1 VIGLDSSKQLFLP
14 FVVMIS
20 LILTLPMVAL
30 IYGGYKY
37 VLRSIMSSLFIE
49 SVALTL
55 LGALIAAALDL
66 LLGAPTAYAIS
77 RRLIPSPLDDIV
89 SGILLSPLTIPHTI
103 VGLSLLI
110 LVSPISPI
118 PIVRRLP
125 LVDTI
130 WGLVAAYFVVSAPI
144 ATGAIKQVFDELD
157 PTYEYVG
164 LTLGLSQWGVFMRV
178 VVPMTHRE
186 LLSSFMIAW
195 GRAVSEFGSIVILA
209 YYVVNPPLF
218 NYVYPLPILIWYTY
232 EVYGL
237 PMALGYASASLI
249 ISIVILV
256 LAEIIGVE
264 GLRFKP

>member
-1 VIGLDSSKQLFLP
+1 MIGLDSSKQLFLP

-66 LLGAPTAYAIS
+66 LLGVPTAYAIS
-77 RRLIPSPLDDIV
+77 RRLIPSPLDDVV

-130 WGLVAAYFVVSAPI
+130 WGLVTAYFVVSAPI

-256 LAEIIGVE
+256 LAEIISGG

>member
-1 VIGLDSSKQLFLP
+1 MDRSKQLFLP

-20 LILTLPMVAL
+20 LMLTLPMVAL

-37 VLRSIMSSLFIE
+37 VLRSIMSNLFVE
-49 SVALTL
+49 SASLTL
-55 LGALIAAALDL
+55 LGASIAAALDL

-77 RRLIPSPLDDIV
+77 RRMIPSPLDNVV
-89 SGILLSPLTIPHTI
+89 SGILLGPLTIPHTI

-110 LVSPISPI
+110 LTSPISPI

-144 ATGAIKQVFDELD
+144 ATGAVKQVFDELD
-157 PTYEYVG
+157 PTYEDVG
-164 LTLGLSQWGVFMRV
+164 LTLGLSRWGVFMRV
-178 VVPMTHRE
+178 VVPMTYRE

-195 GRAVSEFGSIVILA
+195 GRAISEFGSIVILT

-218 NYVYPLPILIWYTY
+218 NYVYPLPVLIWYTY

-249 ISIVILV
+249 ISIAILV
-256 LAEIIGVE
+256 LVEIIGGE

>member
-1 VIGLDSSKQLFLP
+1 MDSSKRLFLP

-20 LILTLPMVAL
+20 LMLTLPMVAL

-77 RRLIPSPLDDIV
+77 RRLIPSPLDDVV

-249 ISIVILV
+249 ISIAILV

>member
-1 VIGLDSSKQLFLP
+1 MIGLDSSKRLFLP

-20 LILTLPMVAL
+20 LMLTLPMVAL

-77 RRLIPSPLDDIV
+77 RRLIPSPLDDVV

-144 ATGAIKQVFDELD
+144 ATGAIKQVFDGLD

-218 NYVYPLPILIWYTY
+218 NYAYPLPILIWYTY

-256 LAEIIGVE
+256 LAEIIGGE
-264 GLRFKP
+264 SLRFKP

>member
-1 VIGLDSSKQLFLP
+1 MIGLDSSKQLFLP

>member
-1 VIGLDSSKQLFLP
+1 MIGLDSSKQLFLP

-49 SVALTL
+49 SVVLTP

-66 LLGAPTAYAIS
+66 LLGVPTAYAIS
-77 RRLIPSPLDDIV
+77 RRLIPSPLDDVV

-256 LAEIIGVE
+256 LAEIIG
-264 GLRFKP
+264 GGSLRFKP